1 MLLLPLD
8 LSSDDRS
15 VLKFKRESVPS
26 KLRRPQRKTLSYERP
41 KALLVHINYCTI
53 ITNTMTDTNNN
64 SKTAAVQ
71 VEGGSLKDRLKLLE
85 EQRQRDAIKNNSTPT
100 KKDLKIEGGGLQD
113 RLAQLEKTRQQE
125 AAKLLAVREQHITDP
140 ALVTDDLIR
149 ERMQWMAN
157 LQEQQQQGGLEKD
170 AIIIEGGGGLKDRL
184 QLLENTRKRDAARLA
199 SKTTDLH
206 QVSDDLIRERL
217 QFMDEVAQKN
227 AAGFHSSNSKAAIVV
242 QGGNLQERLRLLE
255 EQRRRQ
261 AARAAGQT
269 TDMSHV
275 TDELIRERLQWME
288 QNEREKAGTTTAER
302 QDAAT
307 VIKGGS
313 LNVRKMLLREQTK
326 REQARLAVRRLV
338 DVASNDTVQ
347 SRRQWLQQQQK
358 ENAAN
363 PSSTATS
370 SALMSSDLIAERMDW
385 LATSAAEAAKLPEK
399 ERLERTNHLVEQRKA
414 WLAEQ
419 LQQAAQLPTQERIQV
434 SQGLIRE
441 RMTWLQDNL
450 HKLNNNDE
458 SALSHKER
466 TQMTTDL
473 IAERIYLLEAQI
485 AAHTASAAAATAT
498 EDAQALEE
506 AAEAKAN
513 LELQI
518 NFLEEQM
525 GDGDMTEEQVAPLL
539 QVLMT
544 EKIQDLEVQEQLVAE
559 LAENKAADDADDLNE
574 QQLVEVTQALLE
586 DRQAWLEGDPEHY
599 QRKREDQRRA
609 QEVAEASAKEEE
621 ETRQLMADE
630 IARSIAFWTSQK
642 EEAVNMSPAERAQV
656 TAFLIAEHL
665 VSLEVQ
671 VDAMEEDDATDADA
685 KASLE
690 QQIVF
695 LNDQMDNIDDVDHL
709 MMIDVLVQEK
719 ITGLEAMMVA

>member
-1 MLLLPLD
+1 M
-8 LSSDDRS
+8 
-15 VLKFKRESVPS
+15 
-26 KLRRPQRKTLSYERP
+26 
-41 KALLVHINYCTI
+41 A
-53 ITNTMTDTNNN
+53 DTN
-64 SKTAAVQ
+64 KTAAAAAAAVQ

-100 KKDLKIEGGGLQD
+100 KKNLKIEGGGLQD

-125 AAKLLAVREQHITDP
+125 ADKLVAVREQHITDP

-157 LQEQQQQGGLEKD
+157 LQEQQDSSLIEKD

-184 QLLENTRKRDAARLA
+184 FLLENTRKRDAARLA
-199 SKTTDLH
+199 SKTTDLN

-217 QFMDEVAQKN
+217 QFMDELAQKN
-227 AAGFHSSNSKAAIVV
+227 AAGFSSSNSKAAIVV
-242 QGGNLQERLRLLE
+242 QGGNLQERLQLLE

-269 TDMSHV
+269 TDLSQV
-275 TDELIRERLQWME
+275 SEELIRERLQWME
-288 QNEREKAGTTTAER
+288 QNHKEQAGTTAER

-370 SALMSSDLIAERMDW
+370 AALMSSDLIAERMDW
-385 LATSAAEAAKLPEK
+385 LATNAAEAAKLPEK

-441 RMTWLQDNL
+441 RMIWLQDNL
-450 HKLNNNDE
+450 QKLNNNDD

-485 AAHTASAAAATAT
+485 AAHTASAVAATAT
-498 EDAQALEE
+498 ADAQALGE

-525 GDGDMTEEQVAPLL
+525 GDGEMTEEQVAPLL

-559 LAENKAADDADDLNE
+559 LAENKTENADDTGGVNE

-599 QRKREDQRRA
+599 QRKREDQKRA

-621 ETRQLMADE
+621 ETRQLMVDE
-630 IARSIAFWTSQK
+630 IARSIAFWNSQK
-642 EEAVNMSPAERAQV
+642 EEAVNMSTPERAQV

-671 VDAMEEDDATDADA
+671 VEAMEDDNATDADA

-719 ITGLEAMMVA
+719 INGLEAMMVA